1 MKPLENKK
9 INILTETL
17 PIKFKLIQKCNK
29 QNTQK
34 QIIHFEDKEINYK
47 RPIYIDYIDISILL
61 PFIFLN
67 INISDYMDISALMDI
82 WSLK

>member
-34 QIIHFEDKEINYK
+34 
-47 RPIYIDYIDISILL
+47 
-61 PFIFLN
+61 
-67 INISDYMDISALMDI
+67 
-82 WSLK
+82 